1 MNSVA
6 LVGRLVLSLAVVL
19 GLMWIIARRLKK
31 GPGRARNG
39 QLMDVLARQQLS
51 RTASVAVVRVMDKA
65 LIVGVTDGQVNV
77 LGETELDAVEQRL
90 AEQSAARAQRTRPA
104 PRPAPASAV
113 AASPLAPAPAP
124 AVARAPRPAPTAA
137 PRPTAQQMRA
147 MRLQHR
153 TEPPAER
160 KSPLAGSALSLGTW
174 RQAVDSIKDLTVRTR

>member
-31 GPGRARNG
+31 GPGRVRNG

-104 PRPAPASAV
+104 PRPVAAPAV
-113 AASPLAPAPAP
+113 AASPLAPVPA
-124 AVARAPRPAPTAA
+124 AARAPRPAPTAA

-153 TEPPAER
+153 PDPPAER